1 MRAHSRDRNA
11 NICVEFRFI
20 LRNKGREE
28 TERATR
34 DISKTLNP
42 RQKKSA
48 KKKERIFF
56 LSFTR
61 YKPPQITLRF
71 IRKRETYS
79 CSLSCSLSLS
89 LCTYIV
95 RFETLSVYIFA
106 FRSRECALISGAEE
120 ERLTLSY
127 IYHIH
132 QSGRRDL
139 DWIDPVKKRV
149 SECLEGRKLKREEV

>member
-1 MRAHSRDRNA
+1 MQSFDSYY
-11 NICVEFRFI
+11 
-20 LRNKGREE
+20 E
-28 TERATR
+28 TKDERRTESATGCFCP
-34 DISKTLNP
+34 KTLNP

-120 ERLTLSY
+120 ERLTHHTY
-127 IYHIH
+127 IIYIRV
-132 QSGRRDL
+132 GGEI
-139 DWIDPVKKRV
+139 WIGSTGKKKSFGAV
-149 SECLEGRKLKREEV
+149 WKEGEN